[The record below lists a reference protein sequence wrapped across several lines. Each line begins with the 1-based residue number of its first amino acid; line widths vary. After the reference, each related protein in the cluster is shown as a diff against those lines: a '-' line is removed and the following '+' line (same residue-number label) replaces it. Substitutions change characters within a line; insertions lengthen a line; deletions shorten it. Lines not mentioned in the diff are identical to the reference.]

1 MCKYLKIALQ
11 IVSDMHESHVARRAT
26 QIKCD
31 SQSCLARSLN
41 WMFALVS
48 MRRSGRSAFCADSA
62 NTLYPREDAGENVNI
77 RVKVRNNVMGNKDC
91 RASCSHNSQLF
102 IFRHCPLVFSQQNCS
117 NTSAVVV
124 CSKPV
129 GVHAWPALLMSA
141 WHTALVW
148 SKLRTFCFLGF
159 LRSLSRK
166 DKLHF
171 SALVGWRKVETKKHF
186 EEWKMQ
192 TQFNIL
198 TKTSQVFHSKSTPE

>member
-1 MCKYLKIALQ
+1 
-11 IVSDMHESHVARRAT
+11 MHESHVARRAT
-26 QIKCD
+26 QIKCNP
-31 SQSCLARSLN
+31 QSCLARCPN
-41 WMFALVS
+41 WMFALVL
-48 MRRSGRSAFCADSA
+48 MRRSGLSAFCADSA
-62 NTLYPREDAGENVNI
+62 NTLHPRAAAGENVNI
-77 RVKVRNNVMGNKDC
+77 LNVGWREWVKVRNNVMGNKNC

-102 IFRHCPLVFSQQNCS
+102 IFRHCPLVFSQQNCT

-141 WHTALVW
+141 WHAALVW
-148 SKLRTFCFLGF
+148 SKLRTFCFFGF